1 MGSMIIELVKFY
13 ETEEGSR
20 VRRAALDTANAEE

>member
-1 MGSMIIELVKFY
+1 LVKFY

-20 VRRAALDTANAEE
+20 IRRAALDTANAEE